1 MIFFSL
7 KKNNLFIMKI
17 LTLIIFLFLF
27 PILNAQE
34 LLSTLVSNPILIV
47 EKQFPIKNKSTIT
60 LPFFDDFSYNECIVN
75 PNLWIKSSV
84 FVNRTY
90 PINPVTIGVAT
101 FDGLNEY
108 GLARNFLQTNSS
120 APSDTLLSQEID
132 VSSVNTAYLMFYFQA
147 KGIGD
152 APQYQDKLV
161 LEFLNDT
168 LGWEQIWFSYGQSM
182 QEFDKVVEVIDE
194 PRFLHSSFQF
204 RFRNY
209 ATISGNF
216 DHWHIDYIRLDELLS
231 MSDTTEL
238 NDVSFVYNIPS
249 FLKRYEQMPWLHFK
263 NFEDTELKDSL
274 DVILRNNH
282 SNIFRTFK
290 YDLFEN
296 NIWNPQF
303 PLYNGGY
310 NGPYELEIN
319 SYSQIGNYYLEYP
332 NAVSIDE
339 DIFDIITT
347 NNILIDSVSF
357 HLKFIASHQF
367 VADYNLMNDTIFHVQ
382 HFNSSFAYDDGVAE
396 SAYGISNVGAKLAY
410 QFKINYPDTLRAVQ
424 MYFPQMLN
432 SVDHIPFEL
441 TIWKDNLGL
450 PGDIIYTQTVYP
462 VHTTN
467 GNFHTYIIDEPQAIN
482 LTTLG
487 GNYFY
492 VGWEQQ
498 TNDLLNIGLDKNGL
512 ANQYMFYNIG
522 SGWNNS
528 IYPGA
533 WMIRPLVSR
542 NESVLFQEDIKIDDF
557 KIYPNPV
564 KDELNVILSTTENII
579 SIYNLQ
585 GKLLKKSFFSTS
597 NCKLNIND
605 LSSGMYVVEVR
616 NDNVS
621 NFQKFIIEENGRR

>member
-1 MIFFSL
+1 
-7 KKNNLFIMKI
+7 MKI
-17 LTLIIFLFLF
+17 LTLIFFLFLF

-34 LLSTLVSNPILIV
+34 VLSTLVSNPILIG
-47 EKQFPIKNKSTIT
+47 EKLFPNKNKSIVT
-60 LPFFDDFSYNECIVN
+60 LPFFDDFSYNESVVN
-75 PNLWIKSSV
+75 SDLWIKSSV

-90 PINPVTIGVAT
+90 SINPVNIGVAT
-101 FDGLNEY
+101 FDGLDEY

-132 VSSVNTAYLMFYFQA
+132 MSAVNTAYLMFYFQG

-182 QEFDKVVEVIDE
+182 QEFVKVVEVIAE

-396 SAYGISNVGAKLAY
+396 SAYGISTVGAKLSY

-616 NDNVS
+616 NDNGS
-621 NFQKFIIEENGRR
+621 NFQKFIIEKNGRR